1 MRREAKL
8 LPAQAQGLTSK
19 GLARVWVESHPRT
32 GLELFGPLPEEKIEI
47 QLGSRRNLWL
57 QRVLE
62 PHPQR
67 REARCLHFGP
77 CGGCTLQH
85 LDETTQ
91 LALKS
96 ERIYRQLPESCQT
109 LPPLASPQPFH
120 YRTKV
125 EFSFA
130 RQDLGFHRRGCF
142 DRVVAV
148 DRCWIAPPAHHQAL
162 QVTRAWMQDHQLTGW
177 DARTQQGDL
186 RYMMLR
192 QANNQD
198 FSEGQWLLLLV
209 TRTGLD
215 PELIRDW
222 QRRMEPAGAHG
233 LLWVEQSSTAGAI
246 VPEHEHL
253 LAGQER
259 IEQRLGPLTFRLGW
273 RSFFQSNPPAYRLL
287 LEQLKTW
294 LLPLQPTGLLDL
306 YCGIGSIGLYVVP
319 SECRLV
325 GVENVA
331 PAIEDARRCAFEM
344 GRVAEFYISA
354 CEDWTD
360 WADFSAAIVDP
371 PRSGC
376 HPRLLQRL
384 IEDGPPEVFYI
395 SCNPERFVAELAQL
409 KSAYRLEKA
418 VTCDFFPQTGHI
430 ELLAW
435 LRRL

>member
-8 LPAQAQGLTSK
+8 LPARAQGLTAK

-32 GLELFGPLPEEKIEI
+32 GLELFGPLPDEQIEI

-67 REARCLHFGP
+67 REVRCQHFGP

-85 LDETTQ
+85 LDEVTQ

-96 ERIYRQLPESCQT
+96 ERIYRQLPEGCEI
-109 LPPLASPQPFH
+109 LPALASPQPFH

-130 RQDLGFHRRGCF
+130 RENLGFHRRGCF
-142 DRVVAV
+142 DKTVAV
-148 DRCWIAPPAHHQAL
+148 ERCWIAPPAHHQAL
-162 QVTRAWMQDHQLTGW
+162 AATRAWMLEHQLSGW
-177 DARTQQGDL
+177 DARSQQGDL
-186 RYMMLR
+186 RYLLLR

-198 FSEGQWLLLLV
+198 FSPGEWLLLLV

-215 PELIRDW
+215 PELVRDW
-222 QRRMEPAGAHG
+222 QGRIEGASG
-233 LLWVEQSSTAGAI
+233 LIWVEQSSTAGAI
-246 VPEHEHL
+246 VPEREHL
-253 LAGQER
+253 LAGRER

-287 LEQLKTW
+287 LDQLKVW
-294 LLPLQPTGLLDL
+294 LGQPESLLDL
-306 YCGIGSIGLYVVP
+306 YCGIGSIGLYVAP
-319 SECRLV
+319 PGCHRLV

-331 PAIEDARRCAFEM
+331 PAIEDARRCAAEM
-344 GRVAEFYISA
+344 GRAAEFHVCA
-354 CEDWTD
+354 AEDWND
-360 WADFSAAIVDP
+360 WTGFAAAVVDP
-371 PRSGC
+371 PRGGC

-384 IEDGPPEVFYI
+384 ISDGPREVFYI
-395 SCNPERFVAELAQL
+395 SCNPDRFVAELGQL

-418 VTCDFFPQTGHI
+418 VACDFFPQTGHI